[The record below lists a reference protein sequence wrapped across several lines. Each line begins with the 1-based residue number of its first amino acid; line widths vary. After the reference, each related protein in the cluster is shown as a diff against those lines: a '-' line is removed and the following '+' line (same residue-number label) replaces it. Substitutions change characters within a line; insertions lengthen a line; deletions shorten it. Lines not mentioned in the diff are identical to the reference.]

1 MKLIKYLFFCIVLV
15 ILLGITFANRGWVN
29 FNVPFYASYRTPLP
43 WLMLVTFIIGVIT
56 GLLVMLPRVL
66 ALRKESII
74 HKKNLRQQEQQ
85 YLKKGNGDSSDDTA
99 KDLIYLNENSDLT
112 KHDR

>member
-1 MKLIKYLFFCIVLV
+1 
-15 ILLGITFANRGWVN
+15 
-29 FNVPFYASYRTPLP
+29 
-43 WLMLVTFIIGVIT
+43 
-56 GLLVMLPRVL
+56 MLPRVL

>member
-1 MKLIKYLFFCIVLV
+1 MKLIKYIFFCIVLV

-74 HKKNLRQQEQQ
+74 HKKNLR
-85 YLKKGNGDSSDDTA
+85 A

>member
-1 MKLIKYLFFCIVLV
+1 
-15 ILLGITFANRGWVN
+15 
-29 FNVPFYASYRTPLP
+29 
-43 WLMLVTFIIGVIT
+43 
-56 GLLVMLPRVL
+56 MLPRVL

-112 KHDR
+112 KHDRWFSPSHFLKS